1 MAGPKADTAA
11 WVRAAL
17 ERFEQPLV
25 RYAQRFTGD
34 LETARDVVQDT
45 FLKLC
50 TADRAKVED
59 HLAAWLYTVCRN
71 RALDVRKKEQRMT
84 PFAEGQAERLADAA
98 PAPVDTAGLRE
109 EHALVWQ
116 ALDGLPGRQREAF
129 RLKFQDDLSYR
140 EISQVMGV
148 SLGTVANLVAAG
160 LETVRNELRD
170 KLDLAQ
176 EGSQ

>member
-1 MAGPKADTAA
+1 MAGPKVDTAA

-50 TADRAKVED
+50 TADRTKVEN

-84 PFAEGQAERLADAA
+84 PFAEGQAERLTDAA
-98 PAPVDTAGLRE
+98 PAPVETAGLRE

-116 ALDGLPGRQREAF
+116 ALEGLSGRQREAF

-140 EISQVMGV
+140 EISQIMGV

-160 LETVRNELRD
+160 LEAVRNELRD

-176 EGSQ
+176 EGSR